1 MHAHALCARARTLSA
16 HACTLRVCGRSSG
29 ALYSKEISSWL
40 QKYGSK
46 PTSVDE
52 TLFKLQRG
60 NDIIL
65 LSLYVDDGA
74 CATNSE
80 ALYQQFIKDLQAKY
94 KLLDQGDL
102 KWHLSMKIARD
113 ANTGAISFDQ
123 RACKFAYTC
132 MNSCMASWA
141 CTNASTH
148 IHTQYALFAC
158 IHVTTCIHTYQNK
171 CIHTCMHTYT
181 AKTTQTNTL
190 VPIQ

>member
-40 QKYGSK
+40 QKYGFK

-94 KLLDQGDL
+94 KLSDQGDL

-113 ANTGAISFDQ
+113 ANTGAIIFNQ
-123 RACKFAYTC
+123 RAYIEHVLKPPAVQHGER
-132 MNSCMASWA
+132 SCQGHSAPA
-141 CTNASTH
+141 TH
-148 IHTQYALFAC
+148 PSQQ
-158 IHVTTCIHTYQNK
+158 V
-171 CIHTCMHTYT
+171 
-181 AKTTQTNTL
+181 
-190 VPIQ
+190 